1 MRGADSVMPAN
12 ANEGRDVLVK
22 LRNTAPASRARL
34 FLKGSDEI
42 CLQLEKPEYGIAT
55 GQAGVIYD
63 DRDDSHMLGGGWICK
78 APTKADSSILSSGS
92 KRPHFRLD
100 PNPPFGFMKAH

>member
-1 MRGADSVMPAN
+1 VEKVYLGEMNWVRGADSVMPAD
-12 ANEGRDVLVK
+12 ATEGRDVLVK

-34 FLKGSDEI
+34 FRKGSDEI

-63 DRDDSHMLGGGWICK
+63 GQDDSHMLGGGWISK
-78 APTKADSSILSSGS
+78 APTKADSPI
-92 KRPHFRLD
+92 
-100 PNPPFGFMKAH
+100 

>member
-1 MRGADSVMPAN
+1 M
-12 ANEGRDVLVK
+12 LVK

-78 APTKADSSILSSGS
+78 APTKADASI
-92 KRPHFRLD
+92 
-100 PNPPFGFMKAH
+100 